1 MKRAFIL
8 VLISLTTCFAIADD
22 AILPGQTCDQMLKSG
37 ANFADAVAIAETRLR
52 IAPDDRD
59 TWLCLGRAKGELGE
73 QNAALTA
80 LQTAEKLSKTP
91 VERIVALTT
100 LGNQYQT
107 DKAYT
112 LAIDNYQQSLS
123 IAREQKNARMQRIN
137 LNLIGESMQ
146 EEGNTAGA
154 LEQYQQGMKLAA
166 NDNERADSDAR
177 VAAAHS
183 LIGNHDKAIEYQL
196 KAMLLQERVGD
207 LDHYAN
213 ANIELGRICLV
224 AKQYADAE
232 KWLNK
237 FLVSIAESGAFYW
250 EAQGRYMLGKVKAAR
265 GNTAEAADQFKQ
277 SRSLAEKIG
286 AQQLLKEISES
297 DVAVNSNK

>member
-1 MKRAFIL
+1 MKRALLL
-8 VLISLTTCFAIADD
+8 VFISLATCSAIADD
-22 AILPGQTCDQMLKSG
+22 ATSSVQTCDQALEAG
-37 ANFADAVAIAETRLR
+37 ANLANAAALAETRLR
-52 IAPDDRD
+52 TAPDDREA
-59 TWLCLGRAKGELGE
+59 WLCLGRVRGELGE
-73 QNAALTA
+73 HNAALAA
-80 LQTAEKLSKTP
+80 LKTAEKLSKTP
-91 VERIVALTT
+91 IDRIVALTT
-100 LGNQYQT
+100 LGNEYQAG
-107 DKAYT
+107 KEFA
-112 LAIDNYQQSLS
+112 LAIISYQQSLA
-123 IAREQKNARMQRIN
+123 IAREQKSVRLQRIN
-137 LNLIGESMQ
+137 LNLIGETLQ

-237 FLVSIAESGAFYW
+237 FLVSIAESGALYW

-297 DVAVNSNK
+297 DVAVNSK

>member
-1 MKRAFIL
+1 MKRVLIL
-8 VLISLTTCFAIADD
+8 VFISLTICSAIANDVT
-22 AILPGQTCDQMLKSG
+22 ATGQTCDQALESG
-37 ANFADAVAIAETRLR
+37 ANLADAAALAETRLR

-59 TWLCLGRAKGELGE
+59 TWLCLGRARGELGE
-73 QNAALTA
+73 HNAALSA

-91 VERIVALTT
+91 IDRIVALTT
-100 LGNQYQT
+100 LGNEYQAG
-107 DKAYT
+107 KEFT
-112 LAIDNYQQSLS
+112 LAITSYQQSLAM
-123 IAREQKNARMQRIN
+123 AREQKSARLQRIN
-137 LNLIGESMQ
+137 LNLIGETLQ

-166 NDNERADSDAR
+166 NDNERADSNAR
-177 VAAAHS
+177 VAAVHS
-183 LIGNHDKAIEYQL
+183 LLGNHDKAIEYQL

-213 ANIELGRICLV
+213 ANIELGRICLA

-237 FLVSIAESGAFYW
+237 FLVSIAGSDAFYW

-265 GNTAEAADQFKQ
+265 GKPEEAVEQFQ
-277 SRSLAEKIG
+277 QGRLLAEKIQE
-286 AQQLLKEISES
+286 QQLLKEIKEAEA
-297 DVAVNSNK
+297 AVKSK

>member
-1 MKRAFIL
+1 MKHALLLIF
-8 VLISLTTCFAIADD
+8 ISLATCSAIADD
-22 AILPGQTCDQMLKSG
+22 ATASVQTCDQALEGG
-37 ANFADAVAIAETRLR
+37 ANLANAAALAETRLR
-52 IAPDDRD
+52 TAPDDREA
-59 TWLCLGRAKGELGE
+59 WLCLGRVRGELGE
-73 QNAALTA
+73 HNTALAALK
-80 LQTAEKLSKTP
+80 TAEKLSKTP
-91 VERIVALTT
+91 FERIVALTT
-100 LGNQYQT
+100 LGNEYQT
-107 DKAYT
+107 GKAYA

-123 IAREQKNARMQRIN
+123 IAREQKSARMQRIN

-146 EEGNTAGA
+146 EEGNTTGA

-183 LIGNHDKAIEYQL
+183 LLGNHDKAIEYQL

-224 AKQYADAE
+224 ARQYADAE

-250 EAQGRYMLGKVKAAR
+250 EAQGRYMLGMVKAAR
-265 GNTAEAADQFKQ
+265 GNDAEAKEQFQQ
-277 SRSLAEKIG
+277 SQALAEKVG
-286 AQQLLKEISES
+286 AQQLLKDISEAAAIMKS
-297 DVAVNSNK
+297 K